1 MSRPIDADALESDLQ
16 EEFENLKEEKKQID
30 DDVAHDL
37 ICGEINEN
45 RRMLKKLRTAPTL
58 TLNLNTL
65 RDEVYADAVAHGLY
79 EGEYDVPELERAAPG
94 LMYRIQDEVREAWN
108 AALDWQQGKE
118 GAKEHVAEELADII
132 ITALSVSG
140 HLGIDIHAALFRKKE
155 INKKRSFK
163 HKEEA

>member
-1 MSRPIDADALESDLQ
+1 MSRAIDADAIHKFVEDKVSEGKDGWANGVPYEWAYALTVVDS
-16 EEFENLKEEKKQID
+16 
-30 DDVAHDL
+30 
-37 ICGEINEN
+37 
-45 RRMLKKLRTAPTL
+45 RPTL
-58 TLNLNTL
+58 TLNTM
-65 RDEVYADAVAHGLY
+65 RDEVYADAVEHGLY
-79 EGEYDVPELERAAPG
+79 EGEYDVPELERAAPS

-108 AALDWQQGKE
+108 AALDWQNGKE

-140 HLGIDIHAALFRKKE
+140 HLGIDIHAALFKKKE

>member
-1 MSRPIDADALESDLQ
+1 MSRQIDADVLCRKIAGHSCYHGDKILSTVICMAEG
-16 EEFENLKEEKKQID
+16 KEVGDIIPCELPPD
-30 DDVAHDL
+30 
-37 ICGEINEN
+37 
-45 RRMLKKLRTAPTL
+45 
-58 TLNLNTL
+58 LNTI

-118 GAKEHVAEELADII
+118 GAREHVAEELADII